1 MGMKFFHLNGSEEEN
16 KVVEEILDLHL
27 RITVLLATAKREE
40 ANAKAL
46 ILSFSDIL
54 YDFTKN
60 YTKKIGHCIK
70 H

>member
-1 MGMKFFHLNGSEEEN
+1 MSYLYHLNGSEEEN

-27 RITVLLATAKREE
+27 RITALLATAKREE